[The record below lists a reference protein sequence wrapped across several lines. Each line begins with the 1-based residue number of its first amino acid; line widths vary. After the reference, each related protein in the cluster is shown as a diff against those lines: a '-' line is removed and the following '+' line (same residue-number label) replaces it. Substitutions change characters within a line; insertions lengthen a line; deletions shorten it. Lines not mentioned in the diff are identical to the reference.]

1 MLAFIRH
8 THQVEI
14 TAQKTVDIIVW
25 VIVMLAFIRHT
36 HQVEITAQKT
46 VDIIVWVIVMLAF
59 IRHTHQVEITAQKNS
74 GHHCMGNCNVS
85 IHQTHTPG

>member
-36 HQVEITAQKT
+36 HQVGITAQKT
-46 VDIIVWVIVMLAF
+46 VDIIVWVIV
-59 IRHTHQVEITAQKNS
+59 R
-74 GHHCMGNCNVS
+74 
-85 IHQTHTPG
+85 